1 MNQTIGIGWYCKKC
15 VLGALTGLAVELALL
30 ALEAAAIQ
38 NGAIGESGIGVAA
51 AAAAAALAAFAGC
64 MAAGAKTGRR
74 TEMVLS
80 CAALLWVLAQLLGFI
95 LFDAL
100 QPARS
105 LMLAAA
111 VTSGALGALLLGSNG
126 KKKRKGRSIARRRR

>member
-51 AAAAAALAAFAGC
+51 AAAAALAAFAGC
-64 MAAGAKTGRR
+64 VAAGVKTGRR

-105 LMLAAA
+105 LTLAAA
-111 VTSGALGALLLGSNG
+111 VTLGALGALLLGGKG